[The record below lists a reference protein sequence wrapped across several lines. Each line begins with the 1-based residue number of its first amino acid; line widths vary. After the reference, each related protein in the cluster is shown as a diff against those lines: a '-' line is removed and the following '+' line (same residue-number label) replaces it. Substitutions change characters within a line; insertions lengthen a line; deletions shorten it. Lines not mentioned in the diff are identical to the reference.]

1 MAKKNTFP
9 LKGYTLPLTP
19 KGRSSVIDPPPWH
32 YGGDILAI
40 MFKMNEKK
48 ARAFIPPPLEMGPK
62 PGEGIVW
69 FPEWVSVSDAQ
80 PDLAFVNPER
90 AVYRECLVMLNC
102 QYKGVPGYF
111 VPFIWVDNDFTLMR
125 GFVQGFPK
133 KLGRIFL
140 TKLHDLCP
148 KVGGRQKG
156 ARIKGILDAHG
167 ERVVEGSMVFTRKA
181 KAEELPAVKFY
192 LMRHMP
198 SIDDPTKPAVH
209 EISAGKVANAKIGD
223 VWAGEG
229 DLKFFPSPFEEVA
242 DLGPVKVTGAFY
254 FSMGMTITGG
264 EVLHS
269 YVNA

>member
-1 MAKKNTFP
+1 MAAKGTFP

-19 KGRSSVIDPPPWH
+19 KGRSSVIDSPPWH

-40 MFKMNEKK
+40 RFSIDPKR

-90 AVYRECLVMLNC
+90 AVYRECIVMLGC
-102 QYKGVPGYF
+102 QFKGIPGYF

-133 KLGRIFL
+133 KLGRVYL

-148 KVGGRQKG
+148 KVGGKRVG
-156 ARIKGILDAHG
+156 AKIKGILESHG
-167 ERVVEGSMVFTRKA
+167 ERVVEASMTFARMA
-181 KAEELPAVKFY
+181 KPEDLPAVKFY
-192 LMRHMP
+192 LMRHFP
-198 SIDDPTKPAVH
+198 SIDDPTKPSVH
-209 EISAGKVANAKIGD
+209 EISAGTVANAKIGE

-229 DLKFFPSPFEEVA
+229 DLKFFASPFEEVA
-242 DLGPVKVTGAFY
+242 DLGPIKITDAFY
-254 FSMGMTITGG
+254 FSIGMTITGG
-264 EVLHS
+264 KVLHS
-269 YVNA
+269 YINE

>member
-1 MAKKNTFP
+1 MAGKSKFS
-9 LKGYTLPLTP
+9 LKGYALPLTP
-19 KGRSSVIDPPPWH
+19 RGRSSIIDPPPWH
-32 YGGDILAI
+32 YGGDIFAI
-40 MFKMNEKK
+40 MFTMNEKK
-48 ARAFIPPPLEMGPK
+48 ARAFIPPPLEMGPR

-90 AVYRECLVMLNC
+90 AVYRECLVMLSC
-102 QYKGVPGYF
+102 QFNGTPGYF

-133 KLGRIFL
+133 KLGRVYL

-148 KVGGRQKG
+148 NVGGKAVG
-156 ARIKGILDAHG
+156 ARMKGILESHG

-181 KAEELPAVKFY
+181 KPEDLPAVKFY
-192 LMRHMP
+192 LMRHFP
-198 SIDDPTKPAVH
+198 SIDDPARAVVH
-209 EISAGKVANAKIGD
+209 EISAGKVANPKIGD
-223 VWAGEG
+223 VWAGKG
-229 DLKFFPSPFEEVA
+229 DLKLFASPFEEVA
-242 DLGPVKVTGAFY
+242 DLNPVKVTGAFY

-269 YVNA
+269 YV